1 MPRLGRG
8 PRAAKPRYETT
19 FVGHEKLTAEEV
31 RQLRLENLEA
41 SGTEADAQAGP
52 STYVRTAMHE
62 KSERP
67 NPRDVNSIRMRKLD
81 SHPGSENPPPTP
93 GRRFPDIEK
102 QDNPGIEDLRNL
114 RISRETAEW
123 SDSIATA
130 AKPTSKAKGIDGS
143 GSSSTI
149 RRTTNIYR
157 TIERA
162 VEDGAGGPGG
172 GLMDRQWHDVVLTDS
187 QRALESVRG
196 LREEQDREFAA
207 SLEEDRM
214 LEEERQMYERRRTE
228 AEERLGEE
236 PSEDEK
242 DCVMVKVVLPDGVS
256 KARRFRANSG
266 VVSLFDFVE
275 ACTGLEPGWYV
286 LMRSTFQAPKQIC
299 LEDVLVGRTND
310 GDVECRTL
318 RDLEIE
324 RYETLRVKIID

>member
-1 MPRLGRG
+1 MSQFVWEAQLDNDDIHEPQAYEEWERPSSWEGAQSWVLGVGRNILAAVLLIACFAYLASFLDDARLYVSDYRRRNRSFRGFATDLASRLPPMPRLGRG

-157 TIERA
+157 TIER
-162 VEDGAGGPGG
+162 
-172 GLMDRQWHDVVLTDS
+172 
-187 QRALESVRG
+187 
-196 LREEQDREFAA
+196 
-207 SLEEDRM
+207 
-214 LEEERQMYERRRTE
+214 
-228 AEERLGEE
+228 
-236 PSEDEK
+236 
-242 DCVMVKVVLPDGVS
+242 
-256 KARRFRANSG
+256 
-266 VVSLFDFVE
+266 
-275 ACTGLEPGWYV
+275 
-286 LMRSTFQAPKQIC
+286 
-299 LEDVLVGRTND
+299 
-310 GDVECRTL
+310 
-318 RDLEIE
+318 
-324 RYETLRVKIID
+324 